1 MALVI
6 DPAGNE
12 VRALAR
18 VMHWRGKHV
27 LELGCGGGRLTLR
40 LAKLGAARIEARDP
54 DQKLIETALMS
65 LPHRY
70 AHRIAYHAGRAEHL
84 EYPANT
90 FDLVVFSWA
99 L

>member
-12 VRALAR
+12 VRALAQ
-18 VMHWRGKHV
+18 VIHWRGKNV
-27 LELGCGGGRLTLR
+27 LELGCGSGRLTLR
-40 LAKLGAARIEARDP
+40 LANLGAARIEAMDP
-54 DQKLIETALMS
+54 DQKLIDTALLR

-70 AHRIAYHAGRAEHL
+70 ARRIAYHAGTAEHL
-84 EYPANT
+84 AHPVNT
-90 FDLVVFSWA
+90 FDRVVFSWA

>member
-12 VRALAR
+12 VRALAQ
-18 VMHWRGKHV
+18 VIHWRGKHV
-27 LELGCGGGRLTLR
+27 LELGCGSGRLTLR
-40 LAKLGAARIEARDP
+40 LANLGAARIEARDP
-54 DQKLIETALMS
+54 DQKLIDTARMS

-70 AHRIAYHAGRAEHL
+70 AHRIAYHAGTAEQLAH
-84 EYPANT
+84 PANT
-90 FDLVVFSWA
+90 FDRVVFSWA